1 MMDIRFQAGG
11 SGRWKADAAL
21 AFFFEGE
28 GPEQAAS
35 ALEQAAPWLGI
46 AQPCAITGAGRGK

>member
-35 ALEQAAPWLGI
+35 ALEQAAPWSGGQACRSGGQGHYI
-46 AQPCAITGAGRGK
+46 